1 MTSKSL
7 NNVKLGLFVFAGLLF
22 MVFSLYMIGSNRNL
36 FGSSFTIKASFYN
49 VDGLTA
55 GNNVRFSGID
65 VGTVKTIEIESDST
79 IAVTMLLDKSVR
91 KYLRQNVIASI
102 GTDGLMGNKLINI
115 NSQSG
120 AAPLL
125 EPGTVIQ
132 SLRPIETDAML
143 RTLNTTNDN
152 IEVITQNLKSI
163 TEKLNSNNSLWT
175 LLADT
180 IIARDLTLA
189 VQEIRDASKNTVAF
203 TEQAN
208 YLIKEV
214 RQGEGLAGNIL
225 TDTVVFAQ
233 LKNAV
238 AGLEKTSN
246 SAQRLASDLEELVK
260 QTKQGE
266 GAAATL
272 IYDTALVNKLKRSM
286 ISVEEG
292 TSRFNENMEAL
303 KHNFLTRAYFRKQE
317 KKNKANQK

>member
-1 MTSKSL
+1 MATNSL

-49 VDGLTA
+49 VDGLSV

-65 VGTVKTIEIESDST
+65 VGTVKAIEIESDST

-132 SLRPIETDAML
+132 SLKPIETDAML

-180 IIARDLTLA
+180 VIARDLTIA
-189 VQEIRDASKNTVAF
+189 VREIRYASKNTVAF

-214 RQGEGLAGNIL
+214 KKGEGLAGNIL
-225 TDTVVFAQ
+225 TDTVIFTK
-233 LKNAV
+233 LKSAV
-238 AGLEKTSN
+238 NDIERTSS
-246 SAQRLASDLEELVK
+246 SAQKLANDLEELV
-260 QTKQGE
+260 QHAKQGE

-272 IYDTALVNKLKRSM
+272 LYDTTLVNRLKRSM

-292 TSRFNENMEAL
+292 TARFNENMEAL

>member
-1 MTSKSL
+1 MAPKSL
-7 NNVKLGLFVFAGLLF
+7 NNAKLGLFVFAGLLF

-36 FGSSFTIKASFYN
+36 FGSSFVIQASFYN
-49 VDGLTA
+49 VDGLTV

-65 VGTVKTIEIESDST
+65 VGTVKTIKIESDST
-79 IAVTMLLDKSVR
+79 IAVTMLLDRSVR

-132 SLRPIETDAML
+132 SLKPIETDAML
-143 RTLNTTNDN
+143 RTLNITNDN

-163 TEKLNSNNSLWT
+163 TERLNRNNSLWT

-180 IIARDLTLA
+180 VIARDLTLA
-189 VQEIRDASKNTVAF
+189 VREIREASKNTVAF
-203 TEQAN
+203 TKQAN

-214 RQGEGLAGNIL
+214 KKGEGLAGSIL
-225 TDTVVFAQ
+225 TDTIVFAK
-233 LKNAV
+233 LKSAV
-238 AGLEKTSN
+238 GDLEKTSG
-246 SAQRLASDLEELVK
+246 SAQQFANDLEELVQHAK
-260 QTKQGE
+260 HGE

-272 IYDTALVNKLKRSM
+272 IYDTALVNRLKRSM
-286 ISVEEG
+286 INVEEG
-292 TSRFNENMEAL
+292 TARFNENMEAL
-303 KHNFLTRAYFRKQE
+303 KHNFLTRSYFRKQD

>member
-1 MTSKSL
+1 MASNSI
-7 NNVKLGLFVFAGLLF
+7 NNAKLGLFVFAGLLF

-49 VDGLTA
+49 VDGLTV

-65 VGTVKTIEIESDST
+65 VGTVKAIEIESDST

-132 SLRPIETDAML
+132 SLKPIETDAML

-189 VQEIRDASKNTVAF
+189 VREIREASKNTVAF
-203 TEQAN
+203 TEEAN

-214 RQGEGLAGNIL
+214 KRGEGLAGSIL
-225 TDTVVFAQ
+225 TDTIVFTQ
-233 LKNAV
+233 LKSAV
-238 AGLEKTSN
+238 NDIVKTSG
-246 SAQRLASDLEELVK
+246 SAQQLASDLEELV
-260 QTKQGE
+260 QYAKQGE
-266 GAAATL
+266 GTAATL
-272 IYDTALVNKLKRSM
+272 LYDTTLVNRLKRSM
-286 ISVEEG
+286 LSVEEG
-292 TSRFNENMEAL
+292 TARFNENMEAL

>member
-1 MTSKSL
+1 MTPKSL

-49 VDGLTA
+49 VDGLTP

-65 VGTVKTIEIESDST
+65 VGTVKTVEIESDST
-79 IAVTMLLDKSVR
+79 ISVTMLLDKSVR

-125 EPGTVIQ
+125 QPGTVIQ

-143 RTLNTTNDN
+143 RTLNTTNNN
-152 IEVITQNLKSI
+152 IEIITQNLKSI

-180 IIARDLTLA
+180 VIAQDLTLA
-189 VQEIRDASKNTVAF
+189 VQEIRAASKNTVAF

-208 YLIKEV
+208 YLIRDV
-214 RQGEGLAGNIL
+214 RKGEGLAGSIL
-225 TDTVVFAQ
+225 TDTLVFTQ

-238 AGLEKTSN
+238 NGLEKTSN
-246 SAQRLASDLEELVK
+246 SAQRLASDLEVLVK

-266 GAAATL
+266 GTAGTL
-272 IYDTALVNKLKRSM
+272 LSDTALVNKLKRSM

-303 KHNFLTRAYFRKQE
+303 KHNFLTRGYFRKQE